1 MSIRKKYNIPDDA
14 KVILYVGNISHNKN
28 QAQMVRAYNLL
39 PASVQ
44 ENTYVLFCGSMEKDM
59 EEVMLAV
66 EQSPNKKHLIFCG
79 VVAKTEM
86 PQYYKTADGVALLS
100 YVEGF
105 GLGLVEGMHYGV
117 PCMMHR
123 DMDAFEDIFSER
135 AVVGIENRDDQTV
148 ATAMRTLLDKEWD
161 RDRIRSYSNKFAP
174 AAMANGYLD
183 VYEKVVI

>member
-59 EEVMLAV
+59 DEVMLAV

-105 GLGLVEGMHYGV
+105 GLSLVEGMHYGV

-123 DMDAFEDIFSER
+123 DMDAFEDIFNER
-135 AVVGIENRDDQTV
+135 AVVGIEERTDLAVEKAIKTLLSNGWSKEVVKVASKKFETGMMAKKYIHVYQQTV
-148 ATAMRTLLDKEWD
+148 
-161 RDRIRSYSNKFAP
+161 
-174 AAMANGYLD
+174 
-183 VYEKVVI
+183 